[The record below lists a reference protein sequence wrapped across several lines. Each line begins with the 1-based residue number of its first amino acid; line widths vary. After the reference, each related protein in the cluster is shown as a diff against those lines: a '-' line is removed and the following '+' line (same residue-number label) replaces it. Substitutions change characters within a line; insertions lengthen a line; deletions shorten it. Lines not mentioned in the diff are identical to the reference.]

1 MTVPKYA
8 WIAGAIAG
16 VIAGVGIC
24 LEYLNAVI
32 KEQGGEVML
41 INLLIE
47 WLVDAI
53 ESNDIEKATRIQ
65 FVLNRIRK
73 ERMN

>member
-1 MTVPKYA
+1 
-8 WIAGAIAG
+8 
-16 VIAGVGIC
+16 
-24 LEYLNAVI
+24 
-32 KEQGGEVML
+32 ML

-53 ESNDIEKATRIQ
+53 KSNDIEKASRIQ